1 MVNTSSLPEL
11 RLEMI
16 YIQKGIKKKMRRK
29 KKRGGWQRCWF
40 WVLRWASLIIANIL
54 DLSLVLHG
62 EAAVWEGGKE
72 LDDDPLR

>member
-1 MVNTSSLPEL
+1 
-11 RLEMI
+11 
-16 YIQKGIKKKMRRK
+16 MRRK